1 MKVSEEFVVAE
12 SPATL
17 WEFFEQF
24 DQVAQC
30 VPGVEDV
37 TVIDEDNSRVRLT
50 QSLGPMTATFDVKM
64 RVTARDP
71 GKSMEFTAVG
81 RSVRGAAGNVRSNH
95 VVRLSDEGKGSTRV
109 LLEGDVALGGMLG
122 SVGQKVVAKQA
133 AVVTQ
138 SFAKALQERLRGG
151 APPAAEPDD
160 VGAGSSPPAGAAAA
174 ASADAA
180 SADAASA
187 DAASASAASTP
198 ASQPSPPPPM
208 PEPSSVR
215 AKVVRFAMAGAIVLA
230 LVAALRRL
238 RSR

>member
-1 MKVSEEFVVAE
+1 MKVAEEFVVAE
-12 SPATL
+12 SSETL
-17 WEFFEQF
+17 WEFFEQL
-24 DQVAQC
+24 DRVARC

-37 TVIDEDNSRVRLT
+37 TVLDADNSQLRIT
-50 QSLGPMTATFDVKM
+50 QALGPMTATFDVKM

-81 RSVRGAAGNVRSNH
+81 RSVRGAAGNVRATH
-95 VVRLSDEGKGSTRV
+95 VVRLSDEGSGSTRV

-138 SFAKALQERLRGG
+138 SFAKALQDELSGGSSQG
-151 APPAAEPDD
+151 APESPAPPEPCAAPAEP
-160 VGAGSSPPAGAAAA
+160 GAMPAEPGAA
-174 ASADAA
+174 
-180 SADAASA
+180 
-187 DAASASAASTP
+187 
-198 ASQPSPPPPM
+198 QPPPPPM
-208 PEPSSVR
+208 PEPTGGR
-215 AKVVRFAMAGAIVLA
+215 AKVVRFAMAGAIALA